1 MAEQHEVMTL
11 EEVAQFLR
19 VSERTVQRLIAD
31 GSLTGLKVGRQWR
44 FRQADVIAALTR
56 LEQAQPAAAAA

>member
-31 GSLTGLKVGRQWR
+31 GKLTGIKVGRQWR
-44 FRQADVIAALTR
+44 FRQADVVAALGN
-56 LEQAQPAAAAA
+56 LEQPTRAAA